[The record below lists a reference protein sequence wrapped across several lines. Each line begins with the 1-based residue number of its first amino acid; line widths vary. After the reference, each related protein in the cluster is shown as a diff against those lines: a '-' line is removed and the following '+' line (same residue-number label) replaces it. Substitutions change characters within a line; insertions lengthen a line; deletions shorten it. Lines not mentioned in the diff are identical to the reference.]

1 MRHLLG
7 IKALEADTIN
17 FILDEAWQYVR
28 SNRSKRDKKFNFL
41 AGLTQINIFYENS
54 TRTRVSFEIAG
65 KRLGLDVVNVTDTG
79 SSVQKGESLKDTL
92 LTLNAMR
99 PDFVVIRHPQNQ
111 APHDH
116 VEYAG
121 CPVING
127 GDGTNEHPTQA
138 LADALV
144 LLDKFKNLDGI
155 NVSICGD
162 VKHSRVARS
171 NVFLLTK
178 LGANVRLVAPTFMQ
192 PDPNE
197 FDGVRVTDN
206 MKEGIADA
214 DAVMML
220 RIQKERFTVMPEFSI
235 DEYHDQYGLTS
246 EKLSWASPGALVM
259 HPGPMNRGT
268 EIASDVADGVQSV
281 IRKQVEYGVAVRM
294 ATLDYLSNAS
304 RET

>member
-7 IKALEADTIN
+7 IKGLEVDTIN
-17 FILDEAWQYVR
+17 TILDEAWQFVR
-28 SNRSKRDKKFNFL
+28 SNRSRPDKKFHFL
-41 AGLTQINIFYENS
+41 TGLTQINLFYENS

-92 LTLNAMR
+92 LTLNAMK

-116 VEYAG
+116 IQYTG

-144 LLDKFKNLDGI
+144 LLDRFKKFDGL

-162 VKHSRVARS
+162 IRHSRVARS

-178 LGANVRLVAPTFMQ
+178 LGAKVRVVAPTTMQ
-192 PDPNE
+192 PDADE
-197 FDGVRVTDN
+197 FEGVQITN
-206 MKEGIADA
+206 IMKEGIAGA

-220 RIQKERFTVMPEFSI
+220 RIQKERFTMVPEFSMT
-235 DEYHDQYGLTS
+235 DYHEHYGLS
-246 EKLSWASPGALVM
+246 AEKLAWAKPHALVM

-294 ATLDYLSNAS
+294 AVLDYLENA
-304 RET
+304 R